1 MCNKPLIQSHQIIK
15 NGQLFILNPVFTSK
29 HWCISISITL
39 FFIYKLSNQF
49 QSLFFFFFSFLLM
62 SSEKVEISEDKPY
75 IILQGENRM
84 MTVIQWGD
92 FGRSLESSTFKLLAD
107 NFMAREITFKVK

>member
-1 MCNKPLIQSHQIIK
+1 
-15 NGQLFILNPVFTSK
+15 
-29 HWCISISITL
+29 
-39 FFIYKLSNQF
+39 
-49 QSLFFFFFSFLLM
+49 M

-92 FGRSLESSTFKLLAD
+92 FGRSLESSTFKLLTD
-107 NFMAREITFKVK
+107 NIMAREITFKVK

>member
-1 MCNKPLIQSHQIIK
+1 
-15 NGQLFILNPVFTSK
+15 
-29 HWCISISITL
+29 
-39 FFIYKLSNQF
+39 
-49 QSLFFFFFSFLLM
+49 M
-62 SSEKVEISEDKPY
+62 SSEKVEISAEDKPY
-75 IILQGENRM
+75 IILQGENRV

>member
-1 MCNKPLIQSHQIIK
+1 
-15 NGQLFILNPVFTSK
+15 
-29 HWCISISITL
+29 
-39 FFIYKLSNQF
+39 
-49 QSLFFFFFSFLLM
+49 M
-62 SSEKVEISEDKPY
+62 SSEEVEISEDKPY

-92 FGRSLESSTFKLLAD
+92 FGSSLESSTFKLLTD

>member
-1 MCNKPLIQSHQIIK
+1 
-15 NGQLFILNPVFTSK
+15 
-29 HWCISISITL
+29 
-39 FFIYKLSNQF
+39 
-49 QSLFFFFFSFLLM
+49 M

-92 FGRSLESSTFKLLAD
+92 FGSSLESSTFKLLTD